1 MLLLKPSNI
10 IAMKEQN
17 KIPTGKVQRAAK
29 LFVTGAKVG
38 GNYVKYAAKKM
49 VGDEHA
55 KEQLDED
62 NANDIY
68 ESLSE
73 LKGSAL
79 KVAQIMSMDKNMLPQ
94 AMQDKFALAQYSAPP
109 LSYPLV
115 VKTFKHYFE
124 KSPEQMFDSFT
135 KNAVN
140 AASIGQVHKAT
151 LNGKKLAVKVQYP
164 GVADSVKS
172 DLKMVKPIAMK
183 MLGLKE
189 SEVKQYFEEV
199 ETKLLEETDYE
210 HELKQSM
217 EIAEASEGLDG
228 FVFPHYYPEFSS
240 KRILTMDWIDGK
252 HLKEFLKSNPTQEL
266 KNKIGQRLW
275 NLYDFQVNNLRAIHA
290 DPHPGNFIIQ
300 EDGTVGLIDFGCVKR
315 IPEEFYAKYFQLIN
329 SRVVN
334 DDEKLRALFFDLE
347 FIFRDEPKEVQDLF
361 FDVFKTSMELLI
373 RPFMSDSFDFADQTY
388 FDELY
393 EMGESLKS
401 RKDIRKNG
409 VARGSRHILYINRTY
424 FGLFALLNELGAT
437 IKTDTTFKF
446 EEAN

>member
-1 MLLLKPSNI
+1 
-10 IAMKEQN
+10 MKEQN
-17 KIPTGKVQRAAK
+17 KIPTSKVQRAAK
-29 LFVTGAKVG
+29 LFTTGAKMG
-38 GNYVKYAAKKM
+38 GNYLKYAAKSL

-55 KEQLDED
+55 REQLDED

-115 VKTFKHYFE
+115 VKTFRQYFG
-124 KSPEQMFDSFT
+124 KSPDQIFDTFT

-151 LNGKKLAVKVQYP
+151 IDGHTYAVKVQYP
-164 GVADSVKS
+164 GVADSVQS

-183 MLGLKE
+183 ILGLKE

-199 ETKLLEETDYE
+199 ESKLMEETDYE
-210 HELKQSM
+210 HELQQSIW
-217 EIAEASEGLDG
+217 IAEESKDLEG
-228 FVFPHYYPEFSS
+228 FVFPKYYPEYSS
-240 KRILTMDWIDGK
+240 KRVLTMDWLDGQ
-252 HLKEFLKSNPTQEL
+252 HLKEFLKTNPSQEL
-266 KNKIGQRLW
+266 RNLIGQRLW
-275 NLYDFQVNNLRAIHA
+275 SLYDFQVNQLRAIHA
-290 DPHPGNFIIQ
+290 DPHPGNFLIQ

-315 IPEEFYAKYFQLIN
+315 IPEDFYQKYFQLIN

-334 DDEKLRALFFDLE
+334 DDIKLRELFFDLE
-347 FIFRDEPKEVQDLF
+347 FIFRDEPREAQDLF
-361 FDVFKTSMELLI
+361 FDVFKNSMELLI
-373 RPFMSDSFDFADQTY
+373 RPFMGDTFDFSSQTY

-393 EMGESLKS
+393 EMGEELKS

-437 IKTDTTFKF
+437 INTDTSFQF
-446 EEAN
+446 D

>member
-1 MLLLKPSNI
+1 
-10 IAMKEQN
+10 MKEQN
-17 KIPTGKVQRAAK
+17 KIPTSKVQRAAK
-29 LFVTGAKVG
+29 LFTTGAKMG
-38 GNYVKYAAKKM
+38 GNYVKYIAKTM
-49 VGDEHA
+49 TGDEHA
-55 KEQLDED
+55 REQLDED

-94 AMQDKFALAQYSAPP
+94 AMQDKFSLAQYSAPP

-115 VKTFKHYFE
+115 VKTFRQYFKKTPDQIFE
-124 KSPEQMFDSFT
+124 TFT

-151 LNGKKLAVKVQYP
+151 IGDTTYAVKVQYP
-164 GVADSVKS
+164 GVADSVHS
-172 DLKMVKPIAMK
+172 DLQMVKPIAMR

-199 ETKLLEETDYE
+199 ESKLLEETDYE
-210 HELKQSM
+210 HELKQSI
-217 EIAEASEGLDG
+217 EIAEASKDLEG
-228 FVFPHYYPEFSS
+228 FVFPKYYPEYSS
-240 KRILTMDWIDGK
+240 KRILTMDWLDGI
-252 HLKEFLKSNPTQEL
+252 HLKEFLNTNPNQEL
-266 KNKIGQRLW
+266 KNRIGQRLW
-275 NLYDFQVNNLRAIHA
+275 NLYDFQVNELRAIHA
-290 DPHPGNFIIQ
+290 DPHPGNFLIQ
-300 EDGTVGLIDFGCVKR
+300 PEGTIGLIDFGCVKR
-315 IPEEFYAKYFQLIN
+315 IPEDFYRQYFQLIN

-334 DDEKLRALFFDLE
+334 DDEKLRELFFDLE
-347 FIFRDEPKEVQDLF
+347 FIYRDEPKDAQNLF

-373 RPFMSDSFDFADQTY
+373 RPFMSDSFDFADQAY

-393 EMGESLKS
+393 AMGEELKS

-437 IKTDTTFKF
+437 INTDTSFKF
-446 EEAN
+446 S